1 MTKVIQANLSGGEVS
16 DAIAA
21 RVDID
26 KYKSSVYK
34 AENFFVQVHG
44 GLTNRPGLE
53 YVAPAKTPSTAVRLI
68 PFEFNTSQ
76 TYILEFGN
84 LYMRVYKDGGQV
96 LTGSAKV
103 ISGVTKADPAVVTSS
118 SHGFSNGDD
127 VYIAASFV

>member
-1 MTKVIQANLSGGEVS
+1 MTKVIQSNLSGGEVS

-53 YVAPAKTPSTAVRLI
+53 YVSPAKTPSTSVRLI
-68 PFEFNTSQ
+68 PFEFNTTQ
-76 TYILEFGN
+76 TYILEFGD

-96 LTGSAKV
+96 
-103 ISGVTKADPAVVTSS
+103 
-118 SHGFSNGDD
+118 
-127 VYIAASFV
+127 